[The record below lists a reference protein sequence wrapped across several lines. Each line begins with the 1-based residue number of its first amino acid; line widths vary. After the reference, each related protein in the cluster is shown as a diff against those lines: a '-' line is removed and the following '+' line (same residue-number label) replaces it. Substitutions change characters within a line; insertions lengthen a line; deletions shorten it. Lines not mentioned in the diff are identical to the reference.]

1 LFSIYFTVYRE
12 INDQNSLLKSA
23 FVKRCRILIKLSDVE
38 KFARNLAIEA
48 GGLIQGESNRGA
60 VGQSFKNDHEL
71 VTDADIAA
79 DELICRE
86 ISQMFPK
93 HSIVSEESFPN
104 TNDFDKKSTP
114 FWVIDP
120 IDGTVNYAHGH
131 DQSAV
136 SIAYCQGGHVEIGIV
151 YNPFTNEMFSATRGN
166 GAFLN
171 GKAIRVAD
179 KRCVRRAIVATG
191 FPYEKSNIEPMIQRV
206 GAILRHC
213 ADIRRLG
220 SAALDICWV
229 AAGRLDV
236 YYESLNL
243 WDFAAARL
251 IASEAG
257 AVCGH
262 FSELPQGEDP
272 QFYENDLL
280 ITNAH
285 LFPKIK
291 EILQVADAP
300 K

>member
-1 LFSIYFTVYRE
+1 M
-12 INDQNSLLKSA
+12 N
-23 FVKRCRILIKLSDVE
+23 LSDIE
-38 KFARNLAIEA
+38 KFARSLAIEA
-48 GGLIQGESNRGA
+48 GSLIKSESDEGA
-60 VGQSFKNDHEL
+60 SVVQTFKNEHEL
-71 VTDADIAA
+71 VTSADIAV
-79 DELICRE
+79 DKYICHE
-86 ISQMFPK
+86 INKAFPE
-93 HSIVSEESFPN
+93 HAIVSEETFPK
-104 TNDFDKKSTP
+104 TNDFDKTATS
-114 FWVIDP
+114 FWIIDP
-120 IDGTVNYAHGH
+120 IDGTVNFAHKH

-136 SIAYCQGGHVEIGIV
+136 SIAFSQNGYIEIGMV
-151 YNPFTNEMFSATRGN
+151 YNPFTNEMFSASRGK

-171 GKAIRVAD
+171 GEPIKVAEKKD
-179 KRCVRRAIVATG
+179 VRRAIVATG
-191 FPYEKSNIEPMIQRV
+191 FPYEKSNIEPMINRV
-206 GAILRHC
+206 GEILRHC

-220 SAALDICWV
+220 SAALDICWL

-262 FSELPQGEDP
+262 FSEVPDGADP

-280 ITNAH
+280 ITNVY

-291 EILQVADAP
+291 EILRAANAL

>member
-1 LFSIYFTVYRE
+1 M
-12 INDQNSLLKSA
+12 
-23 FVKRCRILIKLSDVE
+23 IKLSDVE
-38 KFARNLAIEA
+38 NFARNLAIEA
-48 GGLIQGESNRGA
+48 GDLIQNASNSAG
-60 VGQSFKNDHEL
+60 VDQHFKNGNEL
-71 VTDADIAA
+71 VTSADIAA
-79 DELICRE
+79 DELICRN
-86 ISQMFPK
+86 ISKMFPK

-104 TNDFDKKSTP
+104 TNDFDKKSSP

-171 GKAIRVAD
+171 GKTIRVAQ
-179 KRCVRRAIVATG
+179 KENVRRAIVATG

-206 GAILRHC
+206 GSILRHC

-251 IASEAG
+251 VALEAG

-262 FSELPQGEDP
+262 FSELPKGEDP

-280 ITNAH
+280 ITNSH

-291 EILQVADAP
+291 EILQAADAL

>member
-1 LFSIYFTVYRE
+1 M
-12 INDQNSLLKSA
+12 N
-23 FVKRCRILIKLSDVE
+23 LSDIE
-38 KFARNLAIEA
+38 KFARSLAIEA
-48 GGLIQGESNRGA
+48 GSLIKSESDEGA
-60 VGQSFKNDHEL
+60 SFVQTFKNEHEL
-71 VTDADIAA
+71 VTSADIAV
-79 DELICRE
+79 DKYICHE
-86 ISQMFPK
+86 INKAFPE
-93 HSIVSEESFPN
+93 HAIVSEETFPK
-104 TNDFDKKSTP
+104 TNDFDKTATS
-114 FWVIDP
+114 FWIIDP
-120 IDGTVNYAHGH
+120 IDGTVNFAHKH

-136 SIAYCQGGHVEIGIV
+136 SIAFSQNGHIEIGMV
-151 YNPFTNEMFSATRGN
+151 YNPFTNEMFSASRGK

-171 GKAIRVAD
+171 GEPIKVAEKKD
-179 KRCVRRAIVATG
+179 IRRAIVATG
-191 FPYEKSNIEPMIQRV
+191 FPYEKSNIEPMINRV
-206 GAILRHC
+206 GEILRHC

-220 SAALDICWV
+220 SAALDICWL

-262 FSELPQGEDP
+262 FSEVPDGADP

-280 ITNAH
+280 ITNVY

-291 EILQVADAP
+291 EILRAANAL